1 MHRYFAP
8 RSIAKRDKLLY
19 LSIQTDNLSTFAHYK
34 DGSEEPT
41 GAFALGWVEQR
52 VKDGSWVEMPMPPLH
67 ISELEFDSLCAR
79 DAFGNHP
86 DILLARI
93 SRFMRAQQFHKIAER
108 LEDMTATH
116 RASLKKFLTTDPEPV
131 KLCGTYSPRN
141 TSSISSPNTPK

>member
-8 RSIAKRDKLLY
+8 RVIAKRDKLLY
-19 LSIQTDNLSTFAHYK
+19 LSIQTENLSTFAHYK
-34 DGSEEPT
+34 GGEEEPT

-67 ISELEFDSLCAR
+67 CTEAEFEAMASR
-79 DAFGNHP
+79 DPFGNVP
-86 DILLARI
+86 EILLARI

-116 RASLKKFLTTDPEPV
+116 RASLKKFLKEE
-131 KLCGTYSPRN
+131 
-141 TSSISSPNTPK
+141 